1 MEASLTCAVCLGL
14 FEDPVTLPLCSHN
27 FCKGCVLEC
36 LASGEPGAL
45 PSPRLG
51 QGQRF
56 SCPLCRKLCPLP
68 RGGYSAL
75 PVNTTLA
82 EVVKLYRASGG
93 KAGPGRGE
101 AGALSPPPAFGAA
114 CEKHPARLVQ
124 LYCRMCRQAGCGQCV
139 SEAHQGIFHAVN
151 LLDTVYQEEKL
162 TFFSSLKKLRAIN
175 ENLVKEL
182 SSHPKDTEILNK
194 EAEIIMLE
202 FEEIF
207 KTLEMRKKELLED
220 IESQRSKKEKEY
232 QIWKKMKETHKKTI
246 ESFLKD
252 CEKLVDE
259 CDPECFL
266 EVACGLN
273 KRMKT
278 QLDLMHI
285 ASSYEKAP
293 ESTQKQMDIKSVVN
307 EILALQLT
315 SVDSCIVK
323 ELSFGGN
330 EGLTGKYACT
340 NSAKQWKDQKN
351 IHNTYYPAVGHE
363 ETLTDGSK
371 ICTRLMSISEMS
383 TFQNMSHEEVRY
395 NYYMGHRTSD
405 QLKMQTSPANTKHT
419 FVITDSS
426 KNTFS
431 AVPLLSS
438 PPKVKDA
445 QRIRTQ
451 KLQKG
456 SFSNTSFSS
465 SSRYR
470 FSFPP
475 VNWNFSE
482 LNSDLKLFN
491 GTRSPEVSK
500 LTSPSENFNGL
511 VIKNKVK
518 MAQSSPVPISSKTLA
533 SPSTSTGLP
542 ESSTKPVP
550 VLKPTFLGAPT
561 QSLSAPH
568 FIPNLGNNSTL
579 PNLNKAAA
587 TFFFKKEKNNSVFPT
602 FYVGRCDTQDEMG
615 NQHGNC
621 TKFNSSALTE
631 AKASAASTSPKLES
645 SESGKPVFSFTFSN
659 SERDCFTVSK
669 LSNSLKIS
677 PFSSLSE
684 KPAEQSTIFQTGK
697 ESVSVSK
704 DVEYNWLK
712 SPTVVPQEQSAS
724 TPDSTAT
731 IACTTSSS
739 DTGKKDVSKTQPLS
753 CNNTFSFSSNNC
765 ILECK
770 SSPVISFEGT
780 VKSTSNSLSSSSMLF
795 LSNNNKKSESEKM
808 KIESIDK
815 AHLVVEKSTPPICT
829 VAISELTSP
838 KRSNSFFSFDLS
850 MNTDTEDTLAQQNSL
865 CGPAVVSSLFS
876 TGLPSK
882 ESNVFSTHPSVASTK
897 PHIDVKVE
905 DNVNIGETYKSH
917 QDLEEISRKEDEL
930 DTLQLQNATCLT
942 PVTCG
947 DTFLGGSAHAVDKE
961 CETLNHSDSDIE
973 ELSQASVSSDWSSAS
988 EYFLVAE
995 DKITACEKPGTCTVE
1010 NETEE
1015 NSLQDITLMLHFIT
1029 GLWKAQWVA
1038 PNCLRAATFHGC

>member
-36 LASGEPGAL
+36 LASGEPGPP
-45 PSPRLG
+45 PSPRAG
-51 QGQRF
+51 QARRF

-68 RGGYSAL
+68 RGGCSAL
-75 PVNTTLA
+75 PVNSTLA
-82 EVVKLYRASGG
+82 EVVKLYRAGGG
-93 KAGPGRGE
+93 KAGPGQDE

-114 CEKHPARLVQ
+114 CEKHPAHLVQ

-139 SEAHQGIFHAVN
+139 SEEHQGIFHAVN

-194 EAEIIMLE
+194 EAAIITLE

-220 IESQRSKKEKEY
+220 IESQRNKNKREY

-259 CDPECFL
+259 CDPERFL

-273 KRMKT
+273 KRVKT

-285 ASSYEKAP
+285 ASSYEKSP

-315 SVDSCIVK
+315 SVDSCVVK
-323 ELSFGGN
+323 ELSSGGS
-330 EGLTGKYACT
+330 EGLTGKYAYK

-351 IHNTYYPAVGHE
+351 IHNTYYPVVGHE
-363 ETLTDGSK
+363 ETLIDGSK

-419 FVITDSS
+419 FGITDSS
-426 KNTFS
+426 KGIFS

-438 PPKVKDA
+438 APKVKDA
-445 QRIRTQ
+445 QRIRTH

-465 SSRYR
+465 SSSYR

-511 VIKNKVK
+511 EIKNKVK
-518 MAQSSPVPISSKTLA
+518 TAQSSPVPISAKTLA

-542 ESSTKPVP
+542 ESATKPV
-550 VLKPTFLGAPT
+550 VSKPTFLGAPT

-568 FIPNLGNNSTL
+568 FIPNSGNNSTL

-602 FYVGRCDTQDEMG
+602 FYVGRSDTQDEMG
-615 NQHGNC
+615 SQHGNC
-621 TKFNSSALTE
+621 TKFDSSALTE

-645 SESGKPVFSFTFSN
+645 SESGKPFFSFIFSN

-669 LSNSLKIS
+669 RSNSLKIS

-684 KPAEQSTIFQTGK
+684 KPAEQSTIFQTR
-697 ESVSVSK
+697 EENVSVSK

-712 SPTVVPQEQSAS
+712 SPTVVPQEQSTS

-731 IACTTSSS
+731 IAYTTCSS
-739 DTGKKDVSKTQPLS
+739 DTGKKDVSKTQPFP
-753 CNNTFSFSSNNC
+753 CNNIFSFSSNNYN
-765 ILECK
+765 LECK

-780 VKSTSNSLSSSSMLF
+780 VKSTSNSLPSSSMLF
-795 LSNNNKKSESEKM
+795 LSNNNKSESEKM
-808 KIESIDK
+808 KIESIDN
-815 AHLVVEKSTPPICT
+815 AHPVVEKLPPPVCT

-838 KRSNSFFSFDLS
+838 KCSNSFFSFDLS
-850 MNTDTEDTLAQQNSL
+850 MKTETEDTLAQQNSVHGL
-865 CGPAVVSSLFS
+865 AVVSSLFS

-882 ESNVFSTHPSVASTK
+882 ESNVSSTHPSVASTK
-897 PHIDVKVE
+897 SQVDVKVE
-905 DNVNIGETYKSH
+905 DSLNIAETYKSH
-917 QDLEEISRKEDEL
+917 QDVEEISRKEDEL
-930 DTLQLQNATCLT
+930 DTLQLQMAACLT

-947 DTFLGGSAHAVDKE
+947 DTFLGGSAHAVGKE
-961 CETLNHSDSDIE
+961 HETLNHSDSDTE
-973 ELSQASVSSDWSSAS
+973 ELSQASMSSDCSSAS
-988 EYFLVAE
+988 EYFSVPE
-995 DKITACEKPGTCTVE
+995 DKTASEKTAGGVRARSRGPGGVGASE
-1010 NETEE
+1010 
-1015 NSLQDITLMLHFIT
+1015 LGPKL
-1029 GLWKAQWVA
+1029 
-1038 PNCLRAATFHGC
+1038 CLLVLF

>member
-36 LASGEPGAL
+36 LASGEPGPL
-45 PSPRLG
+45 PSPRAG
-51 QGQRF
+51 QGLRF

-68 RGGYSAL
+68 RGGYAAL

-82 EVVKLYRASGG
+82 EVVKLYRAGG
-93 KAGPGRGE
+93 GRAGPGRGE
-101 AGALSPPPAFGAA
+101 AGALSPPPAFGAT

-139 SEAHQGIFHAVN
+139 SEGHQGIFHAVN

-259 CDPECFL
+259 CDPERFL

-278 QLDLMHI
+278 QFDLMHI

-315 SVDSCIVK
+315 SVDSFIVK
-323 ELSFGGN
+323 ELSSGGN
-330 EGLTGKYACT
+330 EGLTGKCVYK

-351 IHNTYYPAVGHE
+351 IHSTYYPVVGHE

-383 TFQNMSHEEVRY
+383 AFQNMSHEEVRY
-395 NYYMGHRTSD
+395 NYYMDHRKSD
-405 QLKMQTSPANTKHT
+405 PLKMQTSPANTKHT
-419 FVITDSS
+419 FVITDSL
-426 KNTFS
+426 KGTFS

-445 QRIRTQ
+445 QRIKTQ

-456 SFSNTSFSS
+456 SVSNTSFSS
-465 SSRYR
+465 SSSYK

-482 LNSDLKLFN
+482 LNSDLNLFN

-500 LTSPSENFNGL
+500 LTSTSENSNGL

-518 MAQSSPVPISSKTLA
+518 MEQSSPVPISAKTLA
-533 SPSTSTGLP
+533 SPSTSPGLP
-542 ESSTKPVP
+542 ASAIKPVP
-550 VLKPTFLGAPT
+550 VSKPNFLGAPT
-561 QSLSAPH
+561 QSLSVPP
-568 FIPNLGNNSTL
+568 FIPNSGNDSSL

-602 FYVGRCDTQDEMG
+602 FYVGRCDTQDKMG
-615 NQHGNC
+615 NRHGNY

-631 AKASAASTSPKLES
+631 AKASAAFTSPKLGS

-669 LSNSLKIS
+669 LSNSLKMS

-697 ESVSVSK
+697 ENVSVSK
-704 DVEYNWLK
+704 DVKYNWLK

-731 IACTTSSS
+731 VACSTSSS
-739 DTGKKDVSKTQPLS
+739 DTGKKDVSKSQPVPCS
-753 CNNTFSFSSNNC
+753 NIFSFSSNNC

-770 SSPVISFEGT
+770 SSPVTSFEGS

-795 LSNNNKKSESEKM
+795 LSNSEIEKM

-815 AHLVVEKSTPPICT
+815 AHPVVEKSTPSICT

-838 KRSNSFFSFDLS
+838 KCTNSFFSFDLS
-850 MNTDTEDTLAQQNSL
+850 MKTETEDTLAQQNSL
-865 CGPAVVSSLFS
+865 CGPAIVNSLFS
-876 TGLPSK
+876 TGFPSK
-882 ESNVFSTHPSVASTK
+882 ESSVFSTHPSVASIK

-905 DNVNIGETYKSH
+905 DNVNIAETYKSH
-917 QDLEEISRKEDEL
+917 QDLEEISRKQDEL
-930 DTLQLQNATCLT
+930 DTLPLQNAACLS

-947 DTFLGGSAHAVDKE
+947 GTFLGGSAHAVGKE
-961 CETLNHSDSDIE
+961 HETLNLSDSDTE
-973 ELSQASVSSDWSSAS
+973 ELSQASMSSDCSNAS

-995 DKITACEKPGTCTVE
+995 DKITVSEKPGTCTIE
-1010 NETEE
+1010 DEIEE
-1015 NSLQDITLMLHFIT
+1015 NSLQGQEIKSTSIQNSWSEM
-1029 GLWKAQWVA
+1029 
-1038 PNCLRAATFHGC
+1038 

>member
-1 MEASLTCAVCLGL
+1 
-14 FEDPVTLPLCSHN
+14 
-27 FCKGCVLEC
+27 
-36 LASGEPGAL
+36 
-45 PSPRLG
+45 
-51 QGQRF
+51 
-56 SCPLCRKLCPLP
+56 
-68 RGGYSAL
+68 
-75 PVNTTLA
+75 
-82 EVVKLYRASGG
+82 
-93 KAGPGRGE
+93 
-101 AGALSPPPAFGAA
+101 
-114 CEKHPARLVQ
+114 
-124 LYCRMCRQAGCGQCV
+124 MCRQAGCGQCV
-139 SEAHQGIFHAVN
+139 SEGHQGIFHAVN

-259 CDPECFL
+259 CDPERFL

-315 SVDSCIVK
+315 SVDSFIVK
-323 ELSFGGN
+323 ELSSGGN
-330 EGLTGKYACT
+330 EGLTGKCVYK

-351 IHNTYYPAVGHE
+351 IHSTYY
-363 ETLTDGSK
+363 
-371 ICTRLMSISEMS
+371 
-383 TFQNMSHEEVRY
+383 EVRY
-395 NYYMGHRTSD
+395 NYYMDHRKSD
-405 QLKMQTSPANTKHT
+405 PLKMQTSPANTKHT
-419 FVITDSS
+419 FVITDSL
-426 KNTFS
+426 KDTFS

-445 QRIRTQ
+445 QRIKTQ
-451 KLQKG
+451 KLQRG

-465 SSRYR
+465 SSSYR

-482 LNSDLKLFN
+482 LNSDLNLFN

-500 LTSPSENFNGL
+500 LTSTSENSNGL

-518 MAQSSPVPISSKTLA
+518 MEESSPVPISAKTLA
-533 SPSTSTGLP
+533 SPSTSPGLP
-542 ESSTKPVP
+542 ASAIKPVP
-550 VLKPTFLGAPT
+550 VSKPNFLGAPT
-561 QSLSAPH
+561 QSLSVPP
-568 FIPNLGNNSTL
+568 FIPNSGNDSSL

-602 FYVGRCDTQDEMG
+602 FYVGRCDTQDKMG
-615 NQHGNC
+615 NQHENY
-621 TKFNSSALTE
+621 TKFNSSVLTE
-631 AKASAASTSPKLES
+631 AKASAASTSPKLGS

-669 LSNSLKIS
+669 LSNSLKMS
-677 PFSSLSE
+677 PFSSVSE

-697 ESVSVSK
+697 ENVSVSK
-704 DVEYNWLK
+704 DVKYNWLK

-724 TPDSTAT
+724 TPDSTAAV
-731 IACTTSSS
+731 ACTTSSS
-739 DTGKKDVSKTQPLS
+739 DAGKKDVSKSQPVPCS
-753 CNNTFSFSSNNC
+753 NIFSFSSNNC

-770 SSPVISFEGT
+770 SSPVTSFEGS
-780 VKSTSNSLSSSSMLF
+780 VKSTSNSLPSSSMLF
-795 LSNNNKKSESEKM
+795 LSNSEIEKM

-815 AHLVVEKSTPPICT
+815 AHPVVEKSTPSICA

-838 KRSNSFFSFDLS
+838 KCTNSFFSFDLS
-850 MNTDTEDTLAQQNSL
+850 MKTETEDTLAQQNSL
-865 CGPAVVSSLFS
+865 CGPAIVNSLFS
-876 TGLPSK
+876 TGFPSK
-882 ESNVFSTHPSVASTK
+882 ESNVFSTHPSVASIK

-905 DNVNIGETYKSH
+905 DNVNIAETYKSH
-917 QDLEEISRKEDEL
+917 QDLEEISRKQDEL
-930 DTLQLQNATCLT
+930 DTLQLQNAACLS
-942 PVTCG
+942 PVTCDG
-947 DTFLGGSAHAVDKE
+947 TFLGGSAHAVGKE
-961 CETLNHSDSDIE
+961 HETLNHSDSDTE
-973 ELSQASVSSDWSSAS
+973 ELSQASMSSDCSNAS

-995 DKITACEKPGTCTVE
+995 DKITVSEKPGTCTIE
-1010 NETEE
+1010 NEIEE
-1015 NSLQDITLMLHFIT
+1015 NSLQ
-1029 GLWKAQWVA
+1029 GK
-1038 PNCLRAATFHGC
+1038 